1 MAIHSKKTIQS
12 NFQDIASGNKTF
24 DIRKDRCNY
33 QVGDIIIFN
42 EVIERD
48 FLNAF
53 SGRLDAVVEYTG
65 RSCKAEITYKSKG
78 GYGLKNNWCA
88 LGLKLIK

>member
-1 MAIHSKKTIQS
+1 MNITPIS
-12 NFQDIASGNKTF
+12 NVNFNGKFRNTPVLEKLMHASSDNTLS
-24 DIRKDRCNY
+24 R
-33 QVGDIIIFN
+33 FN
-42 EVIERD
+42 EVVERD

-53 SGRLDAVVEYTG
+53 SGRLDAVIEYTG
-65 RSCKAEITYKSKG
+65 RSCKAEITYKTKG